1 MVIDSHHPKLAP
13 YAAKALADLLSAE
26 DDDKALPLYRLALD
40 SGNPRVAPE
49 AGLGLGRIMR
59 GRGDSAAV
67 EAAYEAVIEAGRL
80 PASATALIE
89 LGLLR
94 LAAADPVQAKDYFEK
109 ASAQHA
115 GNPSGRAESALRRM
129 ARLKI
134 DPVPAGSDPM
144 SRLENALTR
153 GSAVVLTG
161 AGISM
166 DPPAGLP
173 DWSAAATSNPFGYSR
188 TERRT

>member
-49 AGLGLGRIMR
+49 AGLGLGLGRIMR
-59 GRGDSAAV
+59 GGGDSAAV

-134 DPVPAGSDPM
+134 EPFSTWRPAG
-144 SRLENALTR
+144 
-153 GSAVVLTG
+153 GFSAV
-161 AGISM
+161 
-166 DPPAGLP
+166 D
-173 DWSAAATSNPFGYSR
+173 
-188 TERRT
+188 RRRSVRPWPR